1 MQSTLLGSDADD
13 VTVHVEAHFLL
24 LDPRNVSLELVRVL
38 GLPPVEYVSRASL
51 SLLLSLSTVNFS
63 SFDFFGNTKF
73 FWFFFLFFLC
83 QKFFFGKKLRETK
96 RGERKIPVK

>member
-73 FWFFFLFFLC
+73 FWFFFVFFVSKAFFW
-83 QKFFFGKKLRETK
+83 QKTARDET
-96 RGERKIPVK
+96 R